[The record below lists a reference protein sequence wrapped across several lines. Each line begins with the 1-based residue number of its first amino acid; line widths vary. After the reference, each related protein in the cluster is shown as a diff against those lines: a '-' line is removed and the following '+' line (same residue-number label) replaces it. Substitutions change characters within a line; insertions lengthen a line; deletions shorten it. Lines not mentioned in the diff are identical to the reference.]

1 MTGAHACPVYCT
13 RSLKTA
19 ASGTLSPL
27 SLTEVLRHSREYQPG
42 CFWPLWATLN
52 RLLAFVFLCFL
63 TCGNIWIQPHPLGTS
78 KLSVSTG
85 TLESS

>member
-13 RSLKTA
+13 RSLRTA
-19 ASGTLSPL
+19 ASGTLSLL

-42 CFWPLWATLN
+42 CSWATVN

-63 TCGNIWIQPHPLGTS
+63 TCGNIWIQPRPLGTS

-85 TLESS
+85 TLEPS